1 MGYTV
6 DKKTG
11 KIILVHAVT
20 VSSKAVKQPETQ
32 QQQQR
37 QQEAQQTAA
46 TLPAIP
52 AASLSSARASAPGTF
67 VFPVTGQKVR
77 TVWHEG
83 NVWFVAK
90 DVAECLGFTHPQ
102 SAIIDHCN
110 HAKVLKGGETPL
122 LTSSPRGINIIP
134 ESDVYRLV
142 MRSKLPAAEQFQTW
156 VCEEVLPS
164 IRKTGGYGRVVPASP
179 TATKPQTE
187 AQLILEAMQVL
198 LSRTETLK
206 AELAEAK
213 PKADYYDTLVD
224 DRDLLTFTE
233 AGKLFGMSARSLAAF
248 LRDAKGTPHHWLVK
262 GFDGANI
269 PYQPIIDRGL
279 MTVKHRTSS
288 LNGMRCT
295 QGYFT
300 PKGIEALRKL
310 LKA

>member
-11 KIILVHAVT
+11 KIILVHDVT

-46 TLPAIP
+46 ATLPAIP
-52 AASLSSARASAPGTF
+52 ADAALGTF

-83 NVWFVAK
+83 NVWFVAR
-90 DVAECLGFTHPQ
+90 DVADVLGYVLPQ
-102 SAIIDHCN
+102 KAIIDHCN
-110 HAKVLKGGETPL
+110 HAKTLKGSESLL

-134 ESDVYRLV
+134 ESDVYRLI
-142 MRSKLPAAEQFQTW
+142 MHSQLPTAEPFQTW

-164 IRKTGGYGRVVPASP
+164 IRKTGGYGGSPAP
-179 TATKPQTE
+179 ATKPQTE
-187 AQLILEAMQVL
+187 DQLILEAMQVL

-213 PKADYYDTLVD
+213 PKADYYDAFVD

-233 AGKLFGMSARSLAAF
+233 AGKLFGMSAQKLAAF
-248 LRDAKGTPHHWLVK
+248 LRDAKGTPHHWLFK

>member
-11 KIILVHAVT
+11 KIILVHDVT
-20 VSSKAVKQPETQ
+20 VTSKAVNQPETQ
-32 QQQQR
+32 QQQHQP
-37 QQEAQQTAA
+37 AVDAALPAVPAAA
-46 TLPAIP
+46 TTPP
-52 AASLSSARASAPGTF
+52 VSGTF
-67 VFPVTGQKVR
+67 VFPVTKQKVR

-83 NVWFVAK
+83 NIWFVAK
-90 DVAECLGFTHPQ
+90 DVAECLAYTNPLK
-102 SAIIDHCN
+102 AVRDHC
-110 HAKVLKGGETPL
+110 KGVNETFIPSAGGRQL
-122 LTSSPRGINIIP
+122 IKIIP

-164 IRKTGGYGRVVPASP
+164 IRKTGGYGRIAPASP
-179 TATKPQTE
+179 AANPKTE
-187 AQLILEAMQVL
+187 DQLILEAMQVL

-213 PKADYYDTLVD
+213 PKADYYDALVD
-224 DRDLLTFTE
+224 SRDLLTPTE
-233 AGKLFGMSARSLAAF
+233 AAKLFDMPARKLTAF
-248 LRDAKGTPHHWLVK
+248 LREKPHKWLFK

-269 PYQPIIDRGL
+269 PMQPIIDAGY
-279 MTVKHRTSS
+279 MQVKHRTSS
-288 LNGMRCT
+288 LNGMPCT

>member
-11 KIILVHAVT
+11 KIILVHDVT

-32 QQQQR
+32 QQPQR
-37 QQEAQQTAA
+37 QQEQQTAA

-52 AASLSSARASAPGTF
+52 AASTLPSVSGTF
-67 VFPVTGQKVR
+67 TFPVTKQKVR

-90 DVAECLGFTHPQ
+90 DVAECLAYTNPLK
-102 SAIIDHCN
+102 AVRDHC
-110 HAKVLKGGETPL
+110 KGVNETFIPSAGGRQL
-122 LTSSPRGINIIP
+122 IKIIL

-142 MRSKLPAAEQFQTW
+142 MRSKLPAAEQVQTW
-156 VCEEVLPS
+156 VCEEVLPA
-164 IRKTGGYGRVVPASP
+164 IRKTGGYGVVVPAPSAP
-179 TATKPQTE
+179 AKTE
-187 AQLILEAMQVL
+187 DQLILEAMQVL

-213 PKADYYDTLVD
+213 PKADYYDALVD

-248 LRDAKGTPHHWLVK
+248 LRDAKGTPHHWLFK

-279 MTVKHRTSS
+279 MKVKHRTSS
-288 LNGMRCT
+288 LNGMPCT

-300 PKGIEALRKL
+300 PKGIEALRRL
-310 LKA
+310 LRG

>member
-11 KIILVHAVT
+11 KIILVHDVT
-20 VSSKAVKQPETQ
+20 VTPKAAVKQPETQ
-32 QQQQR
+32 QQQS
-37 QQEAQQTAA
+37 QQETQQTASAA

-52 AASLSSARASAPGTF
+52 ADAALGTF
-67 VFPVTGQKVR
+67 TFPVTRQKVR

-83 NVWFVAK
+83 DVWFVAR
-90 DVAECLGFTHPQ
+90 DVADVLGYVLPQ
-102 SAIIDHCN
+102 KAIIDHCN
-110 HAKVLKGGETPL
+110 HAKTLKGSESLL

-134 ESDVYRLV
+134 ESDVYRLI
-142 MRSKLPAAEQFQTW
+142 MHSQLPTAEPFQAW
-156 VCEEVLPS
+156 VCEEVLPT
-164 IRKTGGYGRVVPASP
+164 IRKTGGYGGSPALA
-179 TATKPQTE
+179 TAKPQTE
-187 AQLILEAMQVL
+187 DQLILEAMQVL

-213 PKADYYDTLVD
+213 PKADYYDALVD

-248 LRDAKGTPHHWLVK
+248 LRDAKGTPHHWLFK

-288 LNGMRCT
+288 LNGMPCT

>member
-11 KIILVHAVT
+11 KIILVHDVT
-20 VSSKAVKQPETQ
+20 VEMPEPPKPTPD
-32 QQQQR
+32 R
-37 QQEAQQTAA
+37 TTSTPCPIAA
-46 TLPAIP
+46 TSFPATTS
-52 AASLSSARASAPGTF
+52 AAHVPDETVTNDTF
-67 VFPVTGQKVR
+67 TFPVTGQKVR

-83 NVWFVAK
+83 NVWFVAN
-90 DVAECLGFTHPQ
+90 DVSACLGFARPEK
-102 SAIIDHCN
+102 AIIDHCN
-110 HAKVLKGGETPL
+110 HAKTLKGPESGG

-142 MRSKLPAAEQFQTW
+142 MRSKLPAAEQFQAW
-156 VCEEVLPS
+156 VCEEVLPT
-164 IRKTGGYGRVVPASP
+164 IRKTGGYGGSPAP
-179 TATKPQTE
+179 ATAKPQTE
-187 AQLILEAMQVL
+187 DQLILEAMQVL

-213 PKADYYDTLVD
+213 PKADYYDAFVD

-248 LRDAKGTPHHWLVK
+248 LRDAKGTPHHWLFK

-279 MTVKHRTSS
+279 MMVKHRTSS